1 MQTGSKQEMNKQEN
15 SRQEP
20 LAIRQMTPENQAQWP
35 VSPEIIC
42 DFLHEHLDRFRD
54 SKQDITRCLNYALG
68 RDEHRR
74 GCVLLALDAADS
86 TQPKLLGVA
95 VLCETGM
102 SGYVPEN
109 LLVYLAVDSRLR
121 SRGIGKQLMQQ
132 TLSLSKGDVALH
144 VEPDNPARRLYER
157 IGFSNKYLEMRYS
170 K

>member
-1 MQTGSKQEMNKQEN
+1 MQDT
-15 SRQEP
+15 
-20 LAIRQMTPENQAQWP
+20 LTIVQMTPDNKEQWP
-35 VSPEIIC
+35 VDPALIC

-68 RDEHRR
+68 LQEHRR
-74 GCVLLALDAADS
+74 GFVLLALEQADS
-86 TQPKLLGVA
+86 PQPTLLGVG

-109 LLVYLAVDSRLR
+109 LLVYLAVDARLR
-121 SRGIGKQLMQQ
+121 SRGIGKKLMQQ
-132 TLSLSKGDVALH
+132 ALSLSKGNVALH

-157 IGFSNKYLEMRYS
+157 MGFSNKYLEMRYS